1 MGYAERALLCRLGL
15 FQGGVSLHIAQTV
28 CTSAWF
34 DDRVLLDTS
43 DARLD
48 RSLVQVYAASLSR
61 VELLETTP

>member
-1 MGYAERALLCRLGL
+1 M
-15 FQGGVSLHIAQTV
+15 FQGSVSLHIAQTV
-28 CTSAWF
+28 RTSAWF